1 MFEGDAMNKLYF
13 LSLAIYLIIIPG
25 TYIIARS
32 MDAERD
38 KKYELQMLFW
48 LIVLIGLLLAIREY

>member
-1 MFEGDAMNKLYF
+1 MNKLYF
-13 LSLAIYLIIIPG
+13 LLLAIYLIIIPG